1 MEGTTQWKGR
11 TLYYRGDPRLL
22 GRRSAAV
29 VGTRHPQEKGRAG
42 GYRMT
47 EKMCGIT
54 DLVIVTGLAIGCDTI
69 AARAALDSG
78 TPVIAVLPSGTSN
91 ICPRSNRAL
100 AEEIVEKGGCLV
112 SEYPPDAHAEKWKFI
127 ARDMLMAEIADAV
140 IAIECGENSGTMH
153 TVRAAHGLGKKL
165 GCLLPSDTA
174 SGGFEGN
181 LLMVSEYGAE
191 GIRNIRELKRF
202 LDTL

>member
-1 MEGTTQWKGR
+1 MKGTIEWKGR
-11 TLYYRGDPRLL
+11 TLYYRGNPALI

-47 EKMCGIT
+47 EKMCGLT
-54 DLVIVTGLAIGCDTI
+54 DIIVVTGLAIGCDTV
-69 AARAALDSG
+69 AARAAIDAG
-78 TPVIAVLPSGTSN
+78 TPVVAVLPSGTGN

-112 SEYPPDAHAEKWKFI
+112 SEYPPEAHAEKWKFI
-127 ARDMLMAEIADAV
+127 ARDRLMAEIADAV
-140 IAIECGENSGTMH
+140 ITIECGAGSGTMH
-153 TVRAAHGLGKKL
+153 TVRAAHRLGKKL
-165 GCLLPSDTA
+165 GCLMPADTSA
-174 SGGFEGN
+174 GGFEGN

>member
-1 MEGTTQWKGR
+1 MEGTTQWKDR
-11 TLYYRGDPRLL
+11 TLYYRGDPGLL

-47 EKMCGIT
+47 EKMCGIS

-78 TPVIAVLPSGTSN
+78 MPVIAVLPSGTSN
-91 ICPRSNRAL
+91 IYPRRNKAL

-112 SEYPPDAHAEKWKFI
+112 SEYPPDTHAEKWKFI
-127 ARDMLMAEIADAV
+127 ARDRLMAEIADAV
-140 IAIECGENSGTMH
+140 IAIECGVSSGTMH

-165 GCLLPSDTA
+165 GCLMPADTSA
-174 SGGFEGN
+174 GGFEGN
-181 LLMVSEYGAE
+181 LLMITEYGAE
-191 GIRNIRELKRF
+191 GIRNTCELKRF

>member
-1 MEGTTQWKGR
+1 MEGTTQWKDR
-11 TLYYRGDPRLL
+11 TLYYRGDPGLL

-29 VGTRHPQEKGRAG
+29 VGTRHPQEKSRVG

-47 EKMCGIT
+47 EKMCRIT
-54 DLVIVTGLAIGCDTI
+54 DLVVVTGLAVGCDTI

-91 ICPRSNRAL
+91 IYPRRNKAL
-100 AEEIVEKGGCLV
+100 AEEIVEAGGCLV

-127 ARDMLMAEIADAV
+127 ARDRLMAEIANAV
-140 IAIECGENSGTMH
+140 IAIECGENSGTML
-153 TVRAAHGLGKKL
+153 TVRAAHRLGKRL
-165 GCLLPSDTA
+165 GCLMPADTA
-174 SGGFEGN
+174 AGGFEGN

>member
-1 MEGTTQWKGR
+1 MEGTTRWKDR
-11 TLYYRGDPRLL
+11 TLYYRGDPGLL

-29 VGTRHPQEKGRAG
+29 VGTRHPQEKGRTG

-69 AARAALDSG
+69 AVRAALDSG

-100 AEEIVEKGGCLV
+100 AEEIVEKVHRQGQADGGDRGRGHSHRV
-112 SEYPPDAHAEKWKFI
+112 RGEQ
-127 ARDMLMAEIADAV
+127 RD
-140 IAIECGENSGTMH
+140 H
-153 TVRAAHGLGKKL
+153 AHGK
-165 GCLLPSDTA
+165 
-174 SGGFEGN
+174 GGARAWEKAR
-181 LLMVSEYGAE
+181 VPAAVRY
-191 GIRNIRELKRF
+191 RF
-202 LDTL
+202 RRI

>member
-1 MEGTTQWKGR
+1 MEGTIRWKER
-11 TLYYRGDPRLL
+11 ILYYRGNPELL

-29 VGTRHPQEKGRAG
+29 VGTRHPREKSRSG

-47 EKMCGIT
+47 EKMCETT
-54 DLVIVTGLAIGCDTI
+54 DLVIVTGLALGCDTI
-69 AARAALDSG
+69 AAKAALDSG

-91 ICPRSNRAL
+91 IYPGSNRAL
-100 AEEIVEKGGCLV
+100 AEEIAEKGGCLV

-127 ARDMLMAEIADAV
+127 ARDRLMAEIADAV

-181 LLMVSEYGAE
+181 LLMITEYGAE
-191 GIRNIRELKRF
+191 GIRNTRELKRF

>member
-1 MEGTTQWKGR
+1 MEGTIRWKER
-11 TLYYRGDPRLL
+11 TLYYRGNPELL

-29 VGTRHPQEKGRAG
+29 VGTRHPREKSRTG

-47 EKMCGIT
+47 EKMCETT
-54 DLVIVTGLAIGCDTI
+54 DLVIVTGLALGCDTI
-69 AARAALDSG
+69 APKAALDSG

-91 ICPRSNRAL
+91 IYPGSNRAL
-100 AEEIVEKGGCLV
+100 AEEIAEKGGCLV

-127 ARDMLMAEIADAV
+127 ARDRLMAEIA
-140 IAIECGENSGTMH
+140 ENSGTMH

-191 GIRNIRELKRF
+191 GIRNTRELKRF

>member
-1 MEGTTQWKGR
+1 MEGTIQWKDR
-11 TLYYRGDPRLL
+11 TLYYRGDPGLL

-29 VGTRHPQEKGRAG
+29 VGTRHPQEKSRVG

-47 EKMCGIT
+47 EKMCRIT
-54 DLVIVTGLAIGCDTI
+54 DLVVVTGLAVGCDTI

-91 ICPRSNRAL
+91 IYPRCNKAL

-127 ARDMLMAEIADAV
+127 ARDRLMAEIANAV
-140 IAIECGENSGTMH
+140 IAIECGENSGTML
-153 TVRAAHGLGKKL
+153 TVRAAHRLGKRL
-165 GCLLPSDTA
+165 GCLMPADTA
-174 SGGFEGN
+174 AGGFEGN

>member
-1 MEGTTQWKGR
+1 MEGTIEWKGR
-11 TLYYRGDPRLL
+11 MLYYRGDPALL

-47 EKMCGIT
+47 EKVCRLT

-69 AARAALDSG
+69 AARAALDAG
-78 TPVIAVLPSGTSN
+78 TPVIAVLPSGTSE

-112 SEYPPDAHAEKWKFI
+112 SEYPPEAHAEKWKFI
-127 ARDMLMAEIADAV
+127 ARDRLMAEIADVV
-140 IAIECGENSGTMH
+140 ITIECGASSGTMH
-153 TVRAAHGLGKKL
+153 TVRAAHRLGKRL
-165 GCLLPSDTA
+165 GCLMPADTA
-174 SGGFEGN
+174 AGGFEGN
-181 LLMVSEYGAE
+181 LLMVSEYGAA
-191 GIRNIRELKRF
+191 GIRNSCELKRF
-202 LDTL
+202 LGTL

>member
-1 MEGTTQWKGR
+1 MEGTTQWKDR

-29 VGTRHPQEKGRAG
+29 VGTRHPQEKGLTG

-91 ICPRSNRAL
+91 ICPRCNKAL
-100 AEEIVEKGGCLV
+100 AEEIVKKGGCLV
-112 SEYPPDAHAEKWKFI
+112 SEYPTDAHAEKWKFI
-127 ARDMLMAEIADAV
+127 ARDRLMAEIADAV

-181 LLMVSEYGAE
+181 LLMITEYGAE
-191 GIRNIRELKRF
+191 GIRNTRELKRF